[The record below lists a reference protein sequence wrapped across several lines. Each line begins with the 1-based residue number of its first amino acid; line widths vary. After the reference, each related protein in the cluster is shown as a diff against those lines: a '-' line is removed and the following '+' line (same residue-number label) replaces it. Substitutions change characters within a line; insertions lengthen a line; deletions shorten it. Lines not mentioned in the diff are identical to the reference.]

1 MEEQCN
7 EQSWWY
13 SVMDSGTVMVEK
25 WNIQVVE
32 QCNET
37 VEQ

>member
-13 SVMDSGTVMVEK
+13 SVMDSGTVMVEN
-25 WNIQVVE
+25 WNIGGG
-32 QCNET
+32 T
-37 VEQ
+37 V

>member
-7 EQSWWY
+7 EQSWWD

-25 WNIQVVE
+25 CDGTLE
-32 QCNET
+32 H
-37 VEQ
+37 